1 MTRSVQKDP
10 IHSRLRA
17 RALAKAAGSFEHALS
32 GENPRCISIVSAG
45 DVLVLTLQGSLQ
57 GGPSAIGLR
66 SDEAS
71 GIARSLDGL
80 RRYVRGVC
88 GIDLRSAI
96 WSADPLNGS
105 LCKTLATHAALDVF
119 QLGRGIPVLGVPID
133 AHLHADGPR
142 AALARGNQA
151 EGPGSECR
159 RDPIVMPSD

>member
-1 MTRSVQKDP
+1 MRRSLQNDP
-10 IHSRLRA
+10 ARSHQRA
-17 RALAKAAGSFEHALS
+17 RALAKAAGSYEHALS
-32 GENPRCISIVSAG
+32 GETPHCISIVSAG
-45 DVLVLTLQGSLQ
+45 DVMVVTLQGALRGEPFAT
-57 GGPSAIGLR
+57 GGRP
-66 SDEAS
+66 DETS

-142 AALARGNQA
+142 AASARGNQA
-151 EGPGSECR
+151 EGSGSECR
-159 RDPIVMPSD
+159 RDSIVMPSD